1 MLYEMYLQ
9 FQGKAEKRQL
19 DNPKIGLTHNL
30 GGTPMQCV
38 SFISIV
44 GKELS

>member
-9 FQGKAEKRQL
+9 LQGKAGKRQL
-19 DNPKIGLTHNL
+19 PDPKIGLTHNL
-30 GGTPMQCV
+30 GGFPWQCV